1 MFSITR
7 FPAKPA
13 LLSLLLFL
21 GYHSFA
27 QTPFQT
33 LGAHNAQGVPVYL
46 EGQPD
51 AIDSVLLKMI
61 AAALPE
67 QKAVPLFHPQYITQ
81 QAETEVKL
89 TAATDVWVTFV
100 AEGAGWKNTLGFY
113 TYDLNNPPKGPEQI
127 ANLTVIFPN
136 VSAAGS
142 GGALAAG
149 SKVKIGHFKANTAI
163 GWFLVADGWRN
174 NAVSQGNYLLYANAA
189 FNPEPTAALRAH
201 TVLLQDKAS
210 GKLILG
216 FEDTRRDH
224 GSDNDFNDVLFYITA
239 NSLTA
244 IQTENIVVAQPPAT
258 TPVSN
263 NTPPATPPANE
274 PPANNPAPTGT
285 NPGATPPGN
294 SNHAAA
300 EHTHGPT
307 ATNSHNTTN
316 VHNTTNAHHTTNSNQ
331 SSNSNNVTNTNHHNS
346 TVNNT
351 TNNTHTNTSTN
362 TNTNTHT
369 ANSNNVNSNNT
380 THNTT
385 IINNTTIVTT
395 ASHTNVGSNNQSQS
409 NNTNYGPIPNGRT
422 PNGTNRPGNPP
433 QNNPPSGSNPAPG
446 APAPNRPPAGCAAN
460 GFSERDFART
470 YAVIRNKP
478 NEDVRQSTLQ
488 QAVKGR
494 FLTVDQA
501 VQLLKLL
508 TVSPNRLA
516 MAKYLYDYTC
526 EKNNYFMVSQ
536 VLTVAS
542 HERDF
547 NAFLSRKNATP
558 SPAPAFTDAPAPGPF
573 QTVAYSPDG
582 FTEAE
587 FESLRSSVLQQSF
600 TDTRMG
606 IIRQAIRGR
615 SLTTAQDT
623 ELIRLFSFDQDK
635 VKLAKLLYDFTSDR
649 ENYFKISN
657 LFSFSTSVDEL
668 NKFLSTK

>member
-1 MFSITR
+1 MLSIPP
-7 FPAKPA
+7 FPSKPT
-13 LLSLLLFL
+13 LLGLLLFL

-27 QTPFQT
+27 QTTFQT
-33 LGAHNAQGVPVYL
+33 LGAYQAQGVPAYL

-51 AIDSVLLKMI
+51 VIDSVLLKMI

-113 TYDLNNPPKGPEQI
+113 TYDLNNPPKSPEQI

-136 VSAAGS
+136 VSSAGS

-149 SKVKIGHFKANTAI
+149 SKVKIGHFKANMGI

-174 NAVSQGNYLLYANAA
+174 NAVSQGNYVLYANAA
-189 FNPEPTAALRAH
+189 FNPEPTPAQRAH

-210 GKLILG
+210 SKLILG
-216 FEDTRRDH
+216 FEDTRRDQ

-239 NSLTA
+239 NSLAA
-244 IQTENIVVAQPPAT
+244 IQTENIVTAPSPAV
-258 TPVSN
+258 TPVVN

-274 PPANNPAPTGT
+274 TPANNPGKTTGT
-285 NPGATPPGN
+285 NPDANPPAN
-294 SNHAAA
+294 SNHTAADPK
-300 EHTHGPT
+300 HSPT
-307 ATNSHNTTN
+307 ATNSHTTTN
-316 VHNTTNAHHTTNSNQ
+316 NHNTTNTNNL
-331 SSNSNNVTNTNHHNS
+331 SSNSNNVTNTNHNNS
-346 TVNNT
+346 TVNHT
-351 TNNTHTNTSTN
+351 TNNNNNN
-362 TNTNTHT
+362 TNTNTTTNT

-380 THNTT
+380 TYNTT
-385 IINNTTIVTT
+385 VINNTTVVTT
-395 ASHTNVGSNNQSQS
+395 ASNSNNGSNNQSHS
-409 NNTNYGPIPNGRT
+409 NNTNGGQPGGGRNPNGRT
-422 PNGTNRPGNPP
+422 PNGHNRPGNNP
-433 QNNPPSGSNPAPG
+433 QQNPPPGSNPAPG
-446 APAPNRPPAGCAAN
+446 SPVPNTPPAGCAHN

-470 YAVIRNKP
+470 YAVIKNKP

-494 FLTVDQA
+494 LLTVDQA

-516 MAKYLYDYTC
+516 TAKYLYDYTC
-526 EKNNYFMVSQ
+526 EKNNYFLVSQ

-547 NAFLSRKNATP
+547 NAFLSRKNAAP
-558 SPAPAFTDAPAPGPF
+558 VPAPSFTDAPTPGPF
-573 QTVAYSPDG
+573 QTTAYAPDG

-587 FESLRSSVLQQSF
+587 FESLKSSVIQQHF

-606 IIRQAIRGR
+606 IIRQAVRGR
-615 SLTTAQDT
+615 SLTTAQDI
-623 ELIRLFSFDQDK
+623 ELIRLFSFEQDK
-635 VKLAKLLYDFTSDR
+635 VKLAKFLYDFTSDGQ
-649 ENYFKISN
+649 NYFKINN

-668 NKFLSTK
+668 NKYLSTK

>member
-1 MFSITR
+1 MLSITR
-7 FPAKPA
+7 FPSKPT
-13 LLSLLLFL
+13 LFGLLLFL

-27 QTPFQT
+27 QTTFRT
-33 LGAHNAQGVPVYL
+33 LGAHNAQGVPAYL

-51 AIDSVLLKMI
+51 VIDSVLLKMI
-61 AAALPE
+61 ATALPE

-89 TAATDVWVTFV
+89 TTATDVWVTFV

-113 TYDLNNPPKGPEQI
+113 TYDLNNPPNSPEQI

-136 VSAAGS
+136 VSAPGS

-174 NAVSQGNYLLYANAA
+174 NAVSQGNYVLYANAA

-210 GKLILG
+210 GRLILG

-239 NSLTA
+239 NSLAA
-244 IQTENIVVAQPPAT
+244 IQTDNIVVAQPPAV
-258 TPVSN
+258 TPVVN

-274 PPANNPAPTGT
+274 PPANPPAHTGT
-285 NPGATPPGN
+285 APGANPPAN
-294 SNHAAA
+294 SNQTTA
-300 EHTHGPT
+300 EHKPGPT
-307 ATNSHNTTN
+307 TTNSHNKTST
-316 VHNTTNAHHTTNSNQ
+316 HHTANTSNHA
-331 SSNSNNVTNTNHHNS
+331 SNSNNVTNTNHNNS
-346 TVNNT
+346 TVNHT
-351 TNNTHTNTSTN
+351 TNNSSTN
-362 TNTNTHT
+362 TNTTTHT

-380 THNTT
+380 TYNTT
-385 IINNTTIVTT
+385 VINNTTVVTT
-395 ASHTNVGSNNQSQS
+395 ASNTNTGSNNQSNS
-409 NNTNYGPIPNGRT
+409 NGTNVGRVPNGRT
-422 PNGTNRPGNPP
+422 PNGTNRPGNTP
-433 QNNPPSGSNPAPG
+433 QNNVPPASNPAPG
-446 APAPNRPPAGCAAN
+446 SPAPTTVPAGCARN

-470 YAVIRNKP
+470 YAVIRSKP

-494 FLTVDQA
+494 LLTVDQA

-516 MAKYLYDYTC
+516 TAKYLYDYTC

-547 NAFLSRKNATP
+547 NAFLSRRNATP
-558 SPAPAFTDAPAPGPF
+558 APAPAFADAPATSPF
-573 QTVAYSPDG
+573 QTTAYAPGG

-587 FESLRSSVLQQSF
+587 FESLKSTVIQQHF

-606 IIRQAIRGR
+606 IIRQAVRGR
-615 SLTTAQDT
+615 SLTTAQDI
-623 ELIRLFSFDQDK
+623 ELIRLFSFEQDK
-635 VKLAKLLYDFTSDR
+635 VKLAKFLYDFTSDGQ
-649 ENYFKISN
+649 NYFKINS

-668 NKFLSTK
+668 NKYLSTK